1 MGGPYFINSRKH
13 SRVQTE
19 EKMASVFRFMVVLVT
34 LICAKA
40 AEATNSSDANPKLH
54 LGSSQASLADAVLR
68 LYEGMHKLK
77 IHEDEKIAN
86 LSMEIK
92 GEVREKIREMKDETR
107 EMVREIKQDQAKI
120 MKNQSDIVKT
130 VEHFKDINGTK
141 VFDLVARFN
150 QFKNDMD
157 NFKNSTVR
165 FEINTKN
172 FTSATER
179 KLETI
184 TNELNRGVDDVF
196 VYYPRYTT
204 QNIARKRYTEHRLQ
218 FVGYGR
224 PSYWYDRKSKYYTT
238 LEECFD
244 YCKYYKRSYGYN
256 GLTYDSYQCTCY
268 TYDDG
273 SSVRGNPLHYMYY

>member
-40 AEATNSSDANPKLH
+40 AEATNSSDANPKLR
-54 LGSSQASLADAVLR
+54 LGSSQGSLAEVVVR
-68 LYEGMHKLK
+68 LYEGMNKFMVQ
-77 IHEDEKIAN
+77 EDEKIAN
-86 LSMEIK
+86 FSMEIK
-92 GEVREKIREMKDETR
+92 RELREMKQDMHKLKIQEDEK
-107 EMVREIKQDQAKI
+107 IAK
-120 MKNQSDIVKT
+120 IVKT

-150 QFKNDMD
+150 QFKNDIDKFKNSMD
-157 NFKNSTVR
+157 NFKDSTVR